1 MKNFSLQQQ
10 SPEEF
15 WNIHLRRHNS
25 TNNISNQLY
34 NECVNQNVLFMTNK
48 FGQFSSL
55 ENLSSKIYKEQKDNQ
70 YYVKKKRTSASD
82 LMRKCGLEFHTQR
95 RQKSAL
101 PSLDET
107 DYPKIFQTHQGSIE
121 DFQNTTPPDRKLD
134 EEERKTKNDKKFNKI
149 IKSFSLKRKDSSN
162 VVYLEVF
169 Y

>member
-1 MKNFSLQQQ
+1 MKNFSLQQE

-15 WNIHLRRHNS
+15 WKDHLRRHNS
-25 TNNISNQLY
+25 TNNISNQLF

-48 FGQFSSL
+48 YGQFSSL

-95 RQKSAL
+95 RQKSTL
-101 PSLDET
+101 PNLDES
-107 DYPKIFQTHQGSIE
+107 DKPKIFQTHQKSI
-121 DFQNTTPPDRKLD
+121 DDIVSVDGKLGD
-134 EEERKTKNDKKFNKI
+134 ECRKTKTDKKFNKI
-149 IKSFSLKRKDSSN
+149 IKSFSLKRKESSN